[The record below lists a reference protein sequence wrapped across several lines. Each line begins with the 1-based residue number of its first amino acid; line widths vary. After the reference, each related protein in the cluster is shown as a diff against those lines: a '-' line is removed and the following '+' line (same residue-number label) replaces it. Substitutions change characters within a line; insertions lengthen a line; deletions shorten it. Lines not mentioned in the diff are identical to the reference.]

1 MKKSE
6 FNELIKLADEKLRT
20 SNMLINNDRIKKH
33 TMGKLQH

>member
-20 SNMLINNDRIKKH
+20 SKSGTWVLFNVLIIS
-33 TMGKLQH
+33 